1 MQSLVLVT
9 GGNGFLA
16 RHIIR
21 ELLRQGH
28 AVRATLRSL
37 DQAET
42 VRTDLRIAGTPHLDR
57 LSFVAAD
64 LTQNT
69 GWATAMAGV
78 TTVMSVAAPVFV
90 NDISVT
96 NQVAAAAE
104 VGTQRILQAAEAAG
118 VKRVVMTA
126 NLGAVGFSRFD
137 DHIVTEADWTDP
149 EQAGLSAY
157 ERSKLLAER
166 AAWQYTQRHPASPE
180 LVTVNAGAMLG
191 PALGGHITSSFGLLT
206 RLIAGKPTPN
216 LVVNVVDV
224 RDVAAIHVRAMEIP
238 EAAGQRILAVEDTPI
253 SMQEIITLIRRH
265 YPEMAATLPHR
276 LLPTWLVN
284 GLAPFNRAVKE
295 AQLMMRVSHR
305 VSNQRARQLLN
316 WQPVSNSRQAVLAA
330 LASLQEVN

>member
-1 MQSLVLVT
+1 MQPLVLVT

-16 RHIIR
+16 RHIMH
-21 ELLRQGH
+21 ELLRQEY

-37 DQAET
+37 DQAEA
-42 VRTDLRIAGTPHLDR
+42 VRTDLKIAGTPHLDR
-57 LSFVAAD
+57 LNFAAAD
-64 LTQNT
+64 LTQDA
-69 GWATAMAGV
+69 GWSAAMVGV

-90 NDISVT
+90 NET
-96 NQVAAAAE
+96 NVADQVATAAE
-104 VGTQRILQAAEAAG
+104 VGTKRILQAAEKAG

-126 NLGAVGFSRFD
+126 NLGAVGFSSFG
-137 DHIVTEADWTDP
+137 DHVVTEADWTDP

-157 ERSKLLAER
+157 ERAKLFAER
-166 AAWQYTQRHPASPE
+166 AAWQYTQHHPVAPE

-191 PALGGHITSSFGLLT
+191 PSLGGHVTSSFGLLT

-224 RDVAAIHVRAMEIP
+224 RDVADLHVRAMQTP
-238 EAAGQRILAVEDTPI
+238 EAAGQRILAVEDTAI
-253 SMQEIITLIRRH
+253 SMQEILTLIRNQ
-265 YPEMAATLPHR
+265 YPEMSEKLPHR

-284 GLAPFNRAVKE
+284 GLAPFNQAVKE

-316 WQPVSNSRQAVLAA
+316 WQPVSSSRQAVLSA
-330 LASLQEVN
+330 LASLQEMN